1 MKMTRIVLANVL
13 LVGLER
19 NIAMPQESITTLTVK
34 NIRIENAKN
43 TKKKT
48 NSITIT
54 IKRKYEKK
62 ETLQKKDTCYDKNER
77 YREGNREANRTTT
90 KERYKRDKD
99 KINTKRREW
108 RKQKKEEQLL
118 INQ

>member
-1 MKMTRIVLANVL
+1 M
-13 LVGLER
+13 
-19 NIAMPQESITTLTVK
+19 
-34 NIRIENAKN
+34 
-43 TKKKT
+43 
-48 NSITIT
+48 T

-62 ETLQKKDTCYDKNER
+62 EHCKKKDTCYDKNER

-90 KERYKRDKD
+90 RYKRDKD
-99 KINTKRREW
+99 RINTKRREW